1 MNNLK
6 IYIFGTLMALASV
19 SAFATSSVVWTFDL
33 PSTSTS
39 SQNPPYP
46 VVATLALTQYGSGVD
61 FLLTPNP
68 SSPGVANPS
77 KSFIDQI
84 DYVYSGR
91 PLTSADYSNIIASS
105 SGSGAPVKSV
115 IYQTIKNNMDSS
127 YTTLDQ
133 HVVINFVSK
142 HSSKFS
148 FADTSTWTIA
158 NVSLSDF
165 TDTYATSNSHP
176 SPIEGVISV
185 APYSLGGAHVCGPS
199 GTGICKATSS
209 NWVNGVASAV
219 PEPSTYAMLLA
230 GLALIGFTVRRRK
243 DFSV

>member
-6 IYIFGTLMALASV
+6 IYIFGMLMTLVSV

-33 PSTSTS
+33 PSTSTN

-46 VVATLALTQYGSGVD
+46 VVATLTLTQDGTGVD

-77 KSFIDQI
+77 TSFIDQI

-91 PLTSADYSNIIASS
+91 ALTSTDYSNIIASS
-105 SGSGAPVKSV
+105 SGAPVQSV
-115 IYQTIKNNMDSS
+115 KYQTNKNNMDSS

-133 HVVINFVSK
+133 HVVINFVPK
-142 HSSKFS
+142 HGSSEFS
-148 FADTSTWTIA
+148 FADTSSWIIEGA
-158 NVSLSDF
+158 SLSDF
-165 TDTYATSNSHP
+165 ADTYATSNSHP

-185 APYSLGGAHVCGPS
+185 APYTLGGTDVCGPS
-199 GTGICKATSS
+199 GTGICTATSS

-230 GLALIGFTVRRRK
+230 GLALIGFTVRSRK